1 MGTVVGAAV
10 IMSGGRVLL
19 IRRATA
25 EGTLSW
31 QFPAG
36 KTEPSESVEDAAARE
51 AAEEAGVTVIALRVL
66 GERIHPAT
74 AARITYVA
82 CDLAGGVARAASK
95 REVAE
100 ARWVTLEEADELT
113 GGTIYEPVRRYL
125 GEAGAGRG
133 EHPAGRR

>member
-1 MGTVVGAAV
+1 MCTVVGAAV
-10 IMSGGRVLL
+10 ITSGGRVLL
-19 IRRATA
+19 IRRAVA

-36 KTEPSESVEDAAARE
+36 KTESGESAEGAAARE
-51 AAEEAGVTVIALRVL
+51 AAEEAGVAVIALRVL

-82 CDLAGGVARAASK
+82 CDLAGGVARAAST
-95 REVAE
+95 REVSE
-100 ARWVTLEEADELT
+100 VRWVTLEEADELT

-125 GEAGAGRG
+125 REAAAGSG
-133 EHPAGRR
+133 EHPAGRC